1 MKNYLAGQTNSP
13 IPFPDNYP
21 RDIIN
26 GKGPY
31 VTSMNG
37 TEYIDLWM
45 GYGALLNGH
54 QHETEK
60 VSIKKQ
66 LDKGWFFSYP
76 TMLEIQVAEKIH
88 QLIPSAER
96 VRFSTSGSDAV
107 AYAIRAS
114 RQFTGRT
121 SILAIDGGYHG
132 VHENMVSNIAT
143 LAPHIPDT
151 TLFND
156 IEGTVKKILTK
167 KYACFILE
175 PVLANNGCVPPQ
187 PGFLEAVRKACT
199 ESGTVLIFDEV
210 VVGFRTA
217 LRGAQSLFKVTP
229 DLSTFSKA
237 IAGGL
242 PLSVVCGKQEIM
254 EQFLP
259 TGEVFF
265 AGTFNGTP
273 IPLANAME
281 VIQDLETNYPYEA
294 MSQFRQ
300 SFSDKLLALAKKHG
314 VQLAIQGVASMM
326 SLAFG
331 CDEYT
336 HGVQHT
342 SADPNTYVRFADY
355 LATHHSILL
364 PPLFTET
371 IFLAP
376 VHMDV
381 EKDLLAAFDTSFEW
395 LSKQPINS

>member
-21 RDIIN
+21 RDIIS
-26 GKGPY
+26 GDGPY
-31 VTSMNG
+31 VTSASG
-37 TEYIDLWM
+37 VEYVDLWM
-45 GYGALLNGH
+45 GYGALLHGH

-60 VSIKKQ
+60 VAITNQ

-76 TMLEIQVAEKIH
+76 TALELQVAEKLH
-88 QLIPSAER
+88 ELIPSAEQ
-96 VRFSTSGSDAV
+96 VRFSASGSDAV

-114 RQFTGRT
+114 RQFTGRS

-143 LAPHIPDT
+143 LASHTPDT

-156 IEGTVKKILTK
+156 IEGTVQKILTK

-175 PVLANNGCVPPQ
+175 PILANNGCVPPQ

-217 LRGAQSLFKVTP
+217 LRGAQSLFSVTP

-273 IPLANAME
+273 IPLANALE
-281 VIQDLETNYPYEA
+281 VIKELETSYPYEA
-294 MSQFRQ
+294 ISQFRQ
-300 SFSDKLLALAKKHG
+300 DFSDKLLAIAKNHG
-314 VQLAIQGVASMM
+314 VKLAIQGVASMM

-336 HGVQHT
+336 HGVQHS
-342 SADPNTYVRFADY
+342 SANPDTYVRFANY
-355 LATHHSILL
+355 LAKQHSILL

-376 VHMDV
+376 VHRKI
-381 EKDLLAAFDTSFEW
+381 EQDLLTAFDQAFEW
-395 LSKQPINS
+395 LSKQPLTT

>member
-1 MKNYLAGQTNSP
+1 MKNYLAGKTNSP
-13 IPFPDNYP
+13 IPFPNNYP
-21 RDIIN
+21 QDIVS

-31 VTSMNG
+31 VTSANG
-37 TEYIDLWM
+37 TQYVDLWM

-54 QHETEK
+54 QHDSEK
-60 VSIKKQ
+60 VSIKRQ

-76 TMLEIQVAEKIH
+76 TMLEIEVAEKIH

-132 VHENMVSNIAT
+132 VHENMVSSIAT
-143 LAPHIPDT
+143 LAPLAPDT
-151 TLFND
+151 AVFND
-156 IEGTVKKILTK
+156 TKGAVKKILSK

-210 VVGFRTA
+210 VVGFRVA

-242 PLSVVCGKQEIM
+242 PLSVVCGKREIM

-273 IPLANAME
+273 VPLANALE
-281 VIQDLETNYPYEA
+281 VIRDLETNYPYES
-294 MSQFRQ
+294 MSRFRQ
-300 SFSDKLLALAKKHG
+300 NFSDKLLMLAKKHN
-314 VQLAIQGVASMM
+314 VKLAIQGTASMM

-331 CDEYT
+331 CDEYK
-336 HGVQHT
+336 HGVQRAG
-342 SADPNTYVRFADY
+342 ADPDTYVRFADH
-355 LATHHSILL
+355 LAIEHSILL

-376 VHMDV
+376 VHM
-381 EKDLLAAFDTSFEW
+381 EIEQDLLAAFDASFKW
-395 LSKQPINS
+395 LSKQPVHN